1 VIAEISQE
9 QVEELKSA
17 YPSVLAATEG
27 GVTYFLIP
35 QMPMPDG
42 TIPESVDV
50 LLCPTADR
58 HGYPSRLFFSQ
69 QVKGKKPLNWNTNGV
84 RILERNW
91 CAYSWKIN
99 GSGLRLFQL
108 LALHLKALQ

>member
-1 VIAEISQE
+1 MEFPSD

-17 YPSVLAATEG
+17 FPAVFRADEG
-27 GVTYFLIP
+27 GITYFLIP
-35 QMPMPDG
+35 NYELPLGSSPG
-42 TIPESVDV
+42 VVDV

-69 QVKGKKPLNWNTNGV
+69 QVNSRTPLNWNTNGV

-91 CAYSWKIN
+91 FAYSWKITQP
-99 GSGLRLFQL
+99 GLRLMQL
-108 LALHLKALQ
+108 LALHLRALQT